1 MDKIKNNWTIKLF
14 ALIIAIFLWSY
25 VMSEVNPIITKP
37 FKDVNVRLENIDSLD
52 SQDLVVMSPE
62 TASINVEVSGP
73 KSDVDKFTSANII
86 AEVDLTGYSEG
97 EIKVP
102 VYVSLEDA
110 SPNIKI
116 ENWEPREILF
126 KFDKVVE
133 KDIAV
138 NVETV
143 GDITGGYILE
153 EVSKDPQE
161 LTVRG
166 PRTLVNEISEAR
178 AIVDISNKTSSTNI
192 SAPVQLLND
201 NGDEVRG
208 IEKDPG
214 IVDVFVDISQT
225 KTLEIELETIS
236 ELPENINIK
245 DIKIYPENV
254 KVKGKN
260 ELENLEK
267 IKTKAI
273 DINELIGKTS
283 MDVELAFPDGV
294 KLVDPDQKISIRY
307 TVEEIVEEEYSFSTD
322 EISFRNLDEK
332 YKLVEE
338 TVPSEVK
345 IVLKG
350 SKSIFDNIDKENL
363 KLYVDLEDVEVGNN
377 KLNIKFE
384 EVQGISLES
393 MDPKEV
399 SIEIEEDEK
408 EE

>member
-37 FKDVNVRLENIDSLD
+37 FKDVNVRLENIESLD

-153 EVSKDPQE
+153 EISKDPQE

-178 AIVDISNKTSSTNI
+178 AIVIF
-192 SAPVQLLND
+192 
-201 NGDEVRG
+201 R
-208 IEKDPG
+208 
-214 IVDVFVDISQT
+214 
-225 KTLEIELETIS
+225 
-236 ELPENINIK
+236 IK
-245 DIKIYPENV
+245 LHLQI
-254 KVKGKN
+254 
-260 ELENLEK
+260 
-267 IKTKAI
+267 
-273 DINELIGKTS
+273 
-283 MDVELAFPDGV
+283 
-294 KLVDPDQKISIRY
+294 
-307 TVEEIVEEEYSFSTD
+307 
-322 EISFRNLDEK
+322 
-332 YKLVEE
+332 
-338 TVPSEVK
+338 
-345 IVLKG
+345 
-350 SKSIFDNIDKENL
+350 
-363 KLYVDLEDVEVGNN
+363 
-377 KLNIKFE
+377 
-384 EVQGISLES
+384 
-393 MDPKEV
+393 
-399 SIEIEEDEK
+399 
-408 EE
+408 